1 MIIHLNL
8 TEDHLKLVKFLEI
21 KDDWDGVSIPKNGML
36 TVKNSILDDTA
47 LILGYKDK
55 AIKGTT
61 EDAEGAAYPDD
72 VEKYLLDTYN
82 YVKDN
87 LYYIET
93 LLHQYVMEGV
103 RPGHY
108 KAKSYNL
115 IWKKVE
121 EDVFS

>member
-1 MIIHLNL
+1 MIIHLDL

-21 KDDWDGVSIPKNGML
+21 NDDGDSLSIPKDGML
-36 TVKNSILDDTA
+36 MMKNSILDDTA

-55 AIKGTT
+55 AIDGTI

-93 LLHQYVMEGV
+93 LIHQYVMEGV
-103 RPGHY
+103 TPGHY
-108 KAKSYNL
+108 KAKSYDL
-115 IWKKVE
+115 IWRKDEKEVTW
-121 EDVFS
+121 

>member
-21 KDDWDGVSIPKNGML
+21 KDDLDGVSIPKNGML

-87 LYYIET
+87 LYNIET
-93 LLHQYVMEGV
+93 LLHQRVTEGIQ
-103 RPGHY
+103 PGEY
-108 KAKSYNL
+108 KAKSYDL
-115 IWKKVE
+115 IWEKVE
-121 EDVFS
+121 K

>member
-1 MIIHLNL
+1 M
-8 TEDHLKLVKFLEI
+8 KLVKFLEI

-103 RPGHY
+103 CPGNY
-108 KAKSYNL
+108 KAKSYEL
-115 IWKKVE
+115 IWKKC
-121 EDVFS
+121 ED

>member
-1 MIIHLNL
+1 M
-8 TEDHLKLVKFLEI
+8 TEDHLKLVKFFEI
-21 KDDWDGVSIPKNGML
+21 NDEGSSVMIPKDGML
-36 TVKNSILDDTA
+36 TMKNSILDDTA
-47 LILGYKDK
+47 LILGYRDK
-55 AIKGTT
+55 AISGTT

-93 LLHQYVMEGV
+93 LIHQRVTEGV
-103 RPGHY
+103 QPGEY

-115 IWKKVE
+115 IWK
-121 EDVFS
+121 FCG

>member
-8 TEDHLKLVKFLEI
+8 TEDHLKLVKFLDVRDNGDAVE
-21 KDDWDGVSIPKNGML
+21 IPKDGML
-36 TVKNSILDDTA
+36 TIKNSILDDTA

-55 AIKGTT
+55 AIKETM

-72 VEKYLLDTYN
+72 TEKYLLDTYN

-93 LLHQYVMEGV
+93 LLHQFAIEGV
-103 RPGHY
+103 KPGEY
-108 KAKSYNL
+108 KCKDYEL
-115 IWKKVE
+115 IWKKVGE
-121 EDVFS
+121 